1 MDGGAD
7 KKPPYSYAQLIVQ
20 ALLAATEHKQT
31 LSGIYE
37 FISQN
42 YPFYKI
48 GDKGWKV
55 TRVWVILLQQMH
67 MCYVLLIIVC
77 YCLQVSTQNINLGGR
92 GGGERNKLSEFR
104 GMLSPENLG
113 VNVLNF
119 VLGLWTM

>member
-1 MDGGAD
+1 VDGGAD

-55 TRVWVILLQQMH
+55 TGVWEYYYNK
-67 MCYVLLIIVC
+67 CVC
-77 YCLQVSTQNINLGGR
+77 VM
-92 GGGERNKLSEFR
+92 FH
-104 GMLSPENLG
+104 
-113 VNVLNF
+113 
-119 VLGLWTM
+119 